1 MSDIFHLSSYD
12 YILDEDLIAQYP
24 AVPADTSRLLIR
36 ESDGSL
42 RDGIFWELPDEIW
55 DDRVMFFNNSEII
68 RSRIPL
74 QWAVLRTID
83 GRERVFDGEIFFLER
98 GEDDTVLKTMVYP
111 GDYFPV
117 GSTIQYKDM
126 ELQVNEIVYEWR
138 MLMITSG
145 QTVWE
150 ILEKYG
156 QMPLPPYIEYD
167 PTKESRYQTIFAEK
181 RGSLAAPTASLHFT
195 QQVLSGLREQ
205 NIEQH
210 TITLHVGLGTF
221 KNIYDEDIRD
231 YVMHAER
238 AEVPVSIFET
248 IATRKLTSKTIL
260 AVGTTVTR
268 TLESLPYLW
277 PMVRDAVHCPQ
288 HVRDFWDRL
297 SIVRED
303 NPITSVSFSP
313 NQDHIF
319 FSSHLFIYGEYPFQV
334 VDEIITNFHLPRST
348 LFILISTFLGIRE
361 AKRLYA
367 HAIEQ
372 CYRFFSF
379 GDAMYLKKSLTK
391 KEF

>member
-1 MSDIFHLSSYD
+1 MSLFLLSSYN

-36 ESDGSL
+36 ESNGGL
-42 RDGIFWELPDEIW
+42 RDGIFRELPDKIE
-55 DDRVMFFNNSEII
+55 DDRVIFFNNSEVI

-74 QWAVLRTID
+74 QWALLRTTD
-83 GRERVFDGEIFFLER
+83 GRKRVFDGEIFFLEI
-98 GEDDTVLKTMVYP
+98 GKDDTVLKAMVYP

-138 MLMITSG
+138 MLSIKSG

-156 QMPLPPYIEYD
+156 QMPLPPYIEYN
-167 PTKESRYQTIFAEK
+167 PTKESHYQTIFAEK

-195 QQVLSGLREQ
+195 KQVLSGLRTK
-205 NIEQH
+205 NIEQY

-248 IATRKLTSKTIL
+248 IAERKLTGKTIL

-277 PMVRDAVHCPQ
+277 TMIRDTVHCPQ
-288 HVRDFWDRL
+288 EVRDFWDRL
-297 SIVRED
+297 NLVRED
-303 NPITSVSFSP
+303 SPITSVSFSQEW
-313 NQDHIF
+313 NRIL

-334 VDEIITNFHLPRST
+334 VDEMITNFHLPRST
-348 LFILISTFLGIRE
+348 LFILVSTFLGIWE
-361 AKRLYA
+361 AKKLYD

-379 GDAMYLKKSLTK
+379 GDAMYLKRK
-391 KEF
+391 K